1 MEKII
6 LSKKILRVAWFLF
19 WLDVIPLFLWAFSD
33 QGYIS
38 KRIAIGFPH
47 LLPHILQVIGIL
59 IGIYL
64 WLSTIKQIKEHDNIG
79 NEK

>member
-6 LSKKILRVAWFLF
+6 LSKKILRAAWFLF
-19 WLDVIPLFLWAFSD
+19 WVDVVLLFLWAFSD

-38 KRIAIGFPH
+38 KNIAIVFPH
-47 LLPHILQVIGIL
+47 WLPHVLQVIGIL
-59 IGIYL
+59 IGVYL
-64 WLSTIKQIKEHDNIG
+64 WLSIIKQMKEHDKIG